1 MATDATTVTDR
12 QRDQTAEV
20 FDDLVRESL
29 RFLLPAT
36 LALAYV
42 WAAGIVLFDAAQSG
56 AAFGVFAVLGLTAWA
71 SRTLD
76 ERHLHGAIGLYLA
89 ALALTVTIIAVRF
102 WSPASLYLYA
112 QVLVIAAML
121 TNARWTRGIALGITA
136 LMLVLGRARA
146 LPASDLALPVGF
158 VLFTALTSWLG
169 SRRLVTALAWA
180 LNMTQQAQKNAE
192 EARQNRAEV
201 QRVLVSLDDAYV
213 RLERANEALI
223 FAREAA
229 EKAYRFKAEF
239 VANVSHELRTP
250 LNLIVGFSE
259 MMATAPESYGG
270 VPLPSQYR
278 GDVTAIYRSAK
289 HLSDL
294 INDVLDLSQIETGKM
309 PLTREPASLAEIA
322 QEAADIVRGLAE
334 ARGLQLGV
342 DVPADLP
349 MLMLDKTRIRQVLL
363 NLLTNALR
371 FTQVG
376 RILVRVRAEG
386 QEAIVSVEDTGC
398 GIAPAKLKH
407 AFEAFTQMTEAQL
420 REGSGLGLAVSKKFI
435 ELHGGRMWLESEVG
449 RGTSVYFSLA
459 IPHDGQEVRIS
470 PLVRSA
476 ARQVRPAEPRV
487 LVLHDDVRTLDILR
501 RHIHGCHFV
510 LADNASAAAR
520 IIRDE
525 APAVVVADITPGEA
539 PVGAASSLAL
549 PAHIPLLT
557 CPLPSMRR
565 IGLLLGAVD
574 YLPKPITRKAL
585 SEALARLP
593 HPPHKALVV
602 DDDVHIVRLL
612 ARMLRACDGSLQILK
627 AFGGKEGL
635 DTARAERPDV
645 ILLDLCMPGTSGYDL
660 LEQLARDEEL
670 SGTQTIIVSVRTVEQ
685 ESRPIQGE
693 LHLKRDA
700 GFTLAEMLQLLQST
714 LSVITRSGEGYQAS
728 GEARSTSQPG

>member
-1 MATDATTVTDR
+1 MATDVMTNSDPQRGGTD
-12 QRDQTAEV
+12 EV
-20 FDDLVRESL
+20 FNDLVRESL
-29 RFLLPAT
+29 RFLWPAT
-36 LALAYV
+36 LALAYA
-42 WAAGIVLFDAAQSG
+42 WAVGVVIFAEARSGSVYSVL
-56 AAFGVFAVLGLTAWA
+56 AVLGLTAWA
-71 SRTLD
+71 SRVLD
-76 ERHLHGAIGLYLA
+76 ERHMHCAIGIYLFGLVVA
-89 ALALTVTIIAVRF
+89 VTIIAVR
-102 WSPASLYLYA
+102 SSSVAPLYLYA

-121 TNARWTRGIALGITA
+121 TNARWTWGIALGITA
-136 LMLVLGRARA
+136 LLLVLGRVRV
-146 LPASDLALPVGF
+146 LSASDLILPVGF

-169 SRRLVTALAWA
+169 SRRLFTALAWA

-322 QEAADIVRGLAE
+322 QEAVDIVRGLAE
-334 ARGLQLGV
+334 ARGLHLQV
-342 DVPADLP
+342 DIPADLP

-376 RILVRVRAEG
+376 RILVRVRAKG

-398 GIAPAKLKH
+398 GIAPDKLMH
-407 AFEAFTQMTEAQL
+407 AFEAFGQMTEAQL
-420 REGSGLGLAVSKKFI
+420 REGSGLGLAVSKKFV

-449 RGTSVYFSLA
+449 RGTTVYFSLA
-459 IPHDGQEVRIS
+459 IPHEGQEVRIS

-501 RHIHGCHFV
+501 RHIHGCRFV
-510 LADNASAAAR
+510 FADNASTAAR

-525 APAVVVADITPGEA
+525 APAVVVADIAPGEG

-549 PAHIPLLT
+549 PAHITLIT

-574 YLPKPITRKAL
+574 YLPKPVTRKAL

-593 HPPHKALVV
+593 RPPRKVLVV

-645 ILLDLCMPGTSGYDL
+645 ILLDLYMPGTSGYDL
-660 LEQLARDEEL
+660 LQQLARDEEL
-670 SGTQTIIVSVRTVEQ
+670 SDTQTIIVSVRTVEQ

-693 LHLKRDA
+693 LRLKRDA
-700 GFTLAEMLQLLQST
+700 GFALTEILQLLQTT
-714 LSVITRSGEGYQAS
+714 LSVITQSGEVYQAS
-728 GEARSTSQPG
+728 AEALLAGQPG

>member
-1 MATDATTVTDR
+1 
-12 QRDQTAEV
+12 
-20 FDDLVRESL
+20 
-29 RFLLPAT
+29 
-36 LALAYV
+36 
-42 WAAGIVLFDAAQSG
+42 
-56 AAFGVFAVLGLTAWA
+56 
-71 SRTLD
+71 
-76 ERHLHGAIGLYLA
+76 
-89 ALALTVTIIAVRF
+89 
-102 WSPASLYLYA
+102 
-112 QVLVIAAML
+112 
-121 TNARWTRGIALGITA
+121 
-136 LMLVLGRARA
+136 
-146 LPASDLALPVGF
+146 
-158 VLFTALTSWLG
+158 
-169 SRRLVTALAWA
+169 
-180 LNMTQQAQKNAE
+180 
-192 EARQNRAEV
+192 
-201 QRVLVSLDDAYV
+201 V

-270 VPLPSQYR
+270 VPLPGQYR

-322 QEAADIVRGLAE
+322 QEAVDIVRGLAE
-334 ARGLQLGV
+334 ARGLHLQV
-342 DVPADLP
+342 DIPADLP

-398 GIAPAKLKH
+398 GIAPDKLMH
-407 AFEAFTQMTEAQL
+407 AFEAFGQMTEAQL
-420 REGSGLGLAVSKKFI
+420 REGSGLGLAVSKKFV

-449 RGTSVYFSLA
+449 RGTTVYFSLA
-459 IPHDGQEVRIS
+459 IPHEGQEVRIS

-501 RHIHGCHFV
+501 RHIHGCRFV
-510 LADNASAAAR
+510 FADNASTAAR

-525 APAVVVADITPGEA
+525 APTVVVADIAPGEG

-549 PAHIPLLT
+549 PAHITLIT

-574 YLPKPITRKAL
+574 YLPKPVTRKAL

-593 HPPHKALVV
+593 RPPRKVLVV

-645 ILLDLCMPGTSGYDL
+645 ILLDLYMPGTSGYDL
-660 LEQLARDEEL
+660 LQQLARDEEL
-670 SGTQTIIVSVRTVEQ
+670 SDTQTIIVSVRTVEQ

-693 LHLKRDA
+693 LRLKRDA
-700 GFTLAEMLQLLQST
+700 GFALTEILQLLQTT
-714 LSVITRSGEGYQAS
+714 LSVITQSGEVYQAS
-728 GEARSTSQPG
+728 AEALLAGQPG